1 MFTVSNAMDQLF
13 TWLYY
18 RSLQGLTNLESYMGY
33 MGTEVFDNTYAK
45 ALIQFFYLL
54 GLGLMLVGCIVACAE
69 FAIDYQS
76 GGGSIKD
83 TGINILK
90 GFAAANLFT
99 TVPVQLFALS
109 VHLQTIVAT
118 IFNQAGLTTDLT
130 DIVSSGAAASKTTTP
145 MEKLL
150 SIPLDIFNTMMST
163 CPLLSVVG
171 SLTGASG
178 DSSQQHV
185 PTFAVIFF
193 WLAFLIAF
201 VKILFDNLKRG
212 GILLVQVCVCS
223 LYMFSIP
230 RGYTDGFF
238 SWCKQVAGLCFTTF
252 LQNMFLIIGLGA
264 LKSSL
269 IFGVG
274 ILLAGAEIPRIAQ
287 QFGLESGI
295 KGNMTSV
302 SMTVSSF
309 VNMGRTLAAA

>member
-1 MFTVSNAMDQLF
+1 MDQLL

-33 MGTEVFDNTYAK
+33 MGTEVFDNIYAK

-54 GLGLMLVGCIVACAE
+54 AMGLMLVGCVVACGE
-69 FAIDYQS
+69 FAIDYQNGS
-76 GGGSIKD
+76 GNYKD
-83 TGINILK
+83 LGLNILK
-90 GFAAANLFT
+90 GFATANLFT

-118 IFNQAGLTTDLT
+118 IFNQAGLNTDLSGLT
-130 DIVSSGAAASKTTTP
+130 QSSSSSSSTSTMAN
-145 MEKLL
+145 LL
-150 SIPLDIFNTMMST
+150 SIPLSVFNAMISGD
-163 CPLLSVVG
+163 PLATIVG
-171 SLTGASG
+171 SLTGSSG
-178 DSSQQHV
+178 DTTQQHV
-185 PTFAVIFF
+185 PSLAFIFF

-201 VKILFDNLKRG
+201 IKILFDNLKRG
-212 GILLVQVCVCS
+212 GILLVQICVCS

-287 QFGLESGI
+287 QFGLESGL
-295 KGNMTSV
+295 KANLSSV

-309 VNMGRTLAAA
+309 VNMGRSLAAVG